1 MGNLLLQFGILQFIR
16 FNVVAPA
23 VHKVQVEFKNYRAE
37 VFDENGNFLPEK
49 WEAYSG
55 KAFLCQMSVTTGWS
69 QYVVLFV
76 WTTAMLAEFRMS
88 YYMARAISRTPRV
101 RSAELMLVI
110 TDVKTSVVALTMS
123 ARLMLYLFVCTPK
136 FLISSYLLFLG
147 CQWLSAAHTCE
158 DLVLNSVALEFVLT
172 IDEMLFQ
179 AFMPHAYRRA
189 VSDINF
195 FVCSGIRSELTDN
208 TGTRPMTAHADHD
221 MSVWRSYMWSVA
233 YLLGAVAFLVVYETL
248 LQNELPPNISVLRGH
263 CVPHLG
269 RVEAPLCR
277 GFAGLGARNS

>member
-172 IDEMLFQ
+172 IDKMLYQ
-179 AFMPHAYRRA
+179 AFLPLAYRRA

-195 FVCSGIRSELTDN
+195 FVCSGRSKTLH
-208 TGTRPMTAHADHD
+208 GDHD
-221 MSVWRSYMWSVA
+221 MKVWRSYMWSVA
-233 YLLGAVAFLVVYETL
+233 YLFGAVAWLVVYGTHF
-248 LQNELPPNISVLRGH
+248 QNVIPHNISELRSH

-269 RVEAPLCR
+269 
-277 GFAGLGARNS
+277 